1 MQKWN
6 PDEMKTGKHKLSSAT
21 KEIETMVQDPS
32 TKRHQSMWF
41 YGRLLSNN
49 WLCSGIWSVTHLCLT
64 LCDALDCSP
73 PDSYVPGIFQA
84 RIPEWVYLLQGIFPT
99 QGWKL
104 RLLHL
109 LHWQANSLSLAP
121 PGKLPYQTTRGPII
135 PILYKLFQRGKKEEK
150 LLILFSR
157 WIFHVSLRKMFILL
171 LDEVVYRCQ

>member
-32 TKRHQSMWF
+32 SKRHQSMWF

-49 WLCSGIWSVTHLCLT
+49 WLCSGLWSVTHLYLT

-73 PDSYVPGIFQA
+73 PDSMSLGFSRQEYLSGYTSSRGSSQPRDGNCISCISCIGR
-84 RIPEWVYLLQGIFPT
+84 RIL
-99 QGWKL
+99 
-104 RLLHL
+104 
-109 LHWQANSLSLAP
+109 LSLAP
-121 PGKLPYQTTRGPII
+121 PGKPPYQTTRGPII